1 MKYKSR
7 SEKNLFNE
15 LVDEALKNQPN
26 LSSLKVVVEKELL
39 HHDILRIMRDNN
51 LMEGLTFIGGTC
63 LRSCYGG
70 IRLSEDL
77 DFTGGASFSREQLSD
92 LAKTLVEQLQN
103 KYGLQ
108 VTVSEPVKDKQN
120 VDTWKIKIETR
131 KANKSLPAQRINI
144 DICAVPS
151 YEARS
156 MMLLNLYGV
165 DMGTS
170 GLVIQAQSREEIY
183 MDKLLAFAFRPN
195 RIKHRDLWDIVW
207 LHNKGVQPNLTL
219 IPHKLKDRNLTLAD
233 FLAAFDERVQLLKN
247 NEVLAEEFKQE
258 MYRFLSP
265 EQIKIPHFEQGD
277 IWKFI
282 FYLMDDFNKQ
292 IGQLHKKVD

>member
-1 MKYKSR
+1 MKYKSGA
-7 SEKNLFNE
+7 EMNLFNE
-15 LVDEALKNQPN
+15 LVDEALKNQPE
-26 LSSLKVVVEKELL
+26 LSSLKIVVEKELL

-70 IRLSEDL
+70 VRLSEDL
-77 DFTGGASFSREQLSD
+77 DFTGGANFSREQLSD
-92 LAKTLVEQLQN
+92 LAKILVEQLHN

-108 VTVSEPVKDKQN
+108 VTVSAPIKDKQN

-151 YEARS
+151 YETRP

-170 GLVIQAQSREEIY
+170 GLIIQAQSREEIY
-183 MDKLLAFAFRPN
+183 TDKLLAFALRPN
-195 RIKHRDLWDIVW
+195 RIKHRDLWDIMW
-207 LHNKGVQPNLTL
+207 LHNKGLQPNLAL
-219 IPHKLKDRNLTLAD
+219 LSYKLKDRNLMADD
-233 FLAAFDERVQLLKN
+233 FLEAFHDRVQLLKN
-247 NEVLAEEFKQE
+247 NEILAEEFKQE

-277 IWKFI
+277 VQKFI
-282 FYLMDDFNKQ
+282 YYLMDDFNKQ
-292 IGQLHKKVD
+292 IVRVLHKN